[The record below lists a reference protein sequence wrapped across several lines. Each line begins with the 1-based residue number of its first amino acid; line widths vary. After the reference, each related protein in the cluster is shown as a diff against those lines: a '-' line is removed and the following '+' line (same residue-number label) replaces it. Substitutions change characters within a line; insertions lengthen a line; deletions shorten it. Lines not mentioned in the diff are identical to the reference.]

1 MFERTDSREEIA
13 EELALD
19 HHVLAHCLVR
29 ALWVMAADGVE
40 HRVMLGKRTSDS
52 ARDAQLQPAVGFQP
66 PLQ

>member
-19 HHVLAHCLVR
+19 HHVLAHCLMC
-29 ALWVMAADGVE
+29 ALWVMAANGVE
-40 HRVMLGKRTSDS
+40 HGVMLGKRTSD
-52 ARDAQLQPAVGFQP
+52 ATRDAQLQPAIGFQP